1 MRKVFLVG
9 QMKTPNDVRTEICNA
24 ISEMLDNP
32 DSIGIY
38 KTTKCYDRLEKWV
51 TTYAEEKVNEAI
63 EECAKVADSRC
74 SDRTAKAIRELK
86 AKQK

>member
-1 MRKVFLVG
+1 MS
-9 QMKTPNDVRTEICNA
+9 QMKTPNDARLRAEELKDQIDTVRLDLIAGSNLKYNA
-24 ISEMLDNP
+24 IVAFIEQAL
-32 DSIGIY
+32 
-38 KTTKCYDRLEKWV
+38 